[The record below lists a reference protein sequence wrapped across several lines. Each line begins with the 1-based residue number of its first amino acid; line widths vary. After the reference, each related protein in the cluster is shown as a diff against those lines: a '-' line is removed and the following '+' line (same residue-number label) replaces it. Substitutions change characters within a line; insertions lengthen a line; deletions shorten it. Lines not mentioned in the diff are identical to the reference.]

1 MCGII
6 GYIGNKQSD
15 CILLEGLK
23 KLEYR
28 GYDSA
33 GVAVH
38 NSNNIKIIKT
48 NGRIKNLEEKLLEKR
63 PEGTLGIAHTR
74 WATHGKPSE
83 INSHPHSN
91 KSGTIVAVHNGIIE
105 NYIELKER
113 LKDFGYE
120 FVSETDT
127 EVIVHLLDYYYK
139 GDIVDALISTIKE
152 LKGSYALGVLCKDEP
167 EKLIGVRKDSPLIAG
182 LGIGENFLASDIP
195 AILEHTR
202 DIYLLN
208 DNEIAIITRDSIELI
223 DVNKN
228 KIDREVYKVTWD
240 IVSAQKDG
248 YEHFMSKEIA
258 EQPKVVKDNLS
269 LRLKTDAKTINL
281 DGINLDKETLDKINK
296 IYMVACGTAYHASL
310 VGKYLIERLARIP
323 VVADVASEFRYRDP
337 IIDKNTLVI
346 VISQSGETADTLAAL
361 RLAKEKGA
369 RTIGIVN
376 VVGSTI
382 ARECD
387 DILYTLAGPEIAV
400 ASTKAY
406 SAQLIAMYLIS
417 CYIATQKGYISE
429 EEFIMFRNSL
439 LAISDN
445 IKQILKNEDR
455 VKEIANKYKN
465 CDNVFYIG
473 RGLDYLVAKEGSLKL
488 KEVAYI
494 HSEAY
499 EAGELKHGPIALI
512 HDNTLVVGIATDEH
526 LFEKTMS
533 NLKEVK
539 ARGAKILAIT
549 LEGKEDIMDVADDVI
564 YIPNTEWIFTSILA
578 NIPQQ
583 LIAYH
588 MSILLGHDVDK
599 PRNLAKSVTV
609 E

>member
-6 GYIGNKQSD
+6 GYIGNRQSD
-15 CILLEGLK
+15 NILLEGLK

-38 NSNNIKIIKT
+38 NSNNIKIMKT
-48 NGRIKNLEEKLLEKR
+48 NGRIKNLEERLLEKR
-63 PEGTLGIAHTR
+63 PEGTLGIGHTR

-113 LKDFGYE
+113 LKDLGYE

-139 GDIVDALISTIKE
+139 GDIVDALISTLKE
-152 LKGSYALGVLCKDEP
+152 LKGSYALAIICKDEP
-167 EKLIGVRKDSPLIAG
+167 GKLIGVRKDSPLIAG
-182 LGIGENFLASDIP
+182 IGVGENFLASDIP
-195 AILEHTR
+195 AILEYTR

-208 DNEIAIITRDSIELI
+208 DNEIVIITSDAIEVI
-223 DVNKN
+223 DINKN
-228 KIDREVYKVTWD
+228 KIDKEVYKVTWD
-240 IVSAQKDG
+240 IVSAEKDG

-269 LRLKTDAKTINL
+269 LRLKVDAKTINL
-281 DGINLDKETLDKINK
+281 DGINLDKEALDKINK

-445 IKQILKNEDR
+445 IKQILKGEDKI
-455 VKEIANKYKN
+455 KEIANKYKT

-473 RGLDYLVAKEGSLKL
+473 RGLDYLVAREGSLKL

-549 LEGKEDIMDVADDVI
+549 LEGKEEIMDVADDVI